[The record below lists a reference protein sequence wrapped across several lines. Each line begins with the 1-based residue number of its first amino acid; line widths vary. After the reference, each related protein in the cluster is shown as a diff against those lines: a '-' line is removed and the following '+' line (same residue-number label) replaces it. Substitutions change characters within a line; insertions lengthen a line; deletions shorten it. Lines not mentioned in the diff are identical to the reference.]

1 MPEPASDKTFGIK
14 NSRDLL
20 RKLQWDITQIEKI
33 PKSRT
38 TEIAYGA
45 FNAFLTGWHLHEWV
59 WRDMSDE
66 QRKSL
71 QEQWH
76 CDQKLMS
83 VGDFGSVLRK
93 RVFPLDICREV
104 ATASKHAEVLRNP
117 NPLVGASVQKGHG
130 VALSRDG
137 GVLLHPNGG
146 LLLVPTAKL
155 IVKHGDDVYD
165 AIEVLRNVR
174 EFWLGFVETFKIG
187 ES

>member
-1 MPEPASDKTFGIK
+1 
-14 NSRDLL
+14 
-20 RKLQWDITQIEKI
+20 
-33 PKSRT
+33 
-38 TEIAYGA
+38 
-45 FNAFLTGWHLHEWV
+45 
-59 WRDMSDE
+59 MSDE